1 MATQTTGKSTK
12 TQAKRTKTNAKR
24 TVNSAGRTA
33 KAAAPDKNQV
43 QVVAETAV
51 DLPVGVVLSVTDR
64 VSELFEPWSGRGAA
78 EKQIKAYRTQLR
90 KSLKRSE
97 RRGATA
103 RRKATTEAKKAID
116 ERASRAQDLVDQ
128 VTEQLSALR

>member
-1 MATQTTGKSTK
+1 MATQTTGKSTAKSTK

-33 KAAAPDKNQV
+33 KAAAPEKNQV
-43 QVVAETAV
+43 QAVAEAAV

-64 VSELFEPWSGRGAA
+64 VSELVEPWTGRSSA

-90 KSLKRSE
+90 KSLKRTE
-97 RRGATA
+97 RRGSTA
-103 RRKATTEAKKAID
+103 RRKATTEAKQD
-116 ERASRAQDLVDQ
+116 PQPGRARGPQAPAHGRDD
-128 VTEQLSALR
+128 R

>member
-1 MATQTTGKSTK
+1 MATQSTGKSTK

-24 TVNSAGRTA
+24 TANSAGRTA
-33 KAAAPDKNQV
+33 KAATPERNQV
-43 QVVAETAV
+43 QAVAETAV

-64 VSELFEPWSGRGAA
+64 VSELFEPWSGRNGA

-90 KSLKRSE
+90 KTLKRSE

-103 RRKATTEAKKAID
+103 RRKATTEARK
-116 ERASRAQDLVDQ
+116 
-128 VTEQLSALR
+128 QLSALR

>member
-1 MATQTTGKSTK
+1 MATQSTGKSSK

-24 TVNSAGRTA
+24 TANSAGRTA
-33 KAAAPDKNQV
+33 RAVAPERNQV
-43 QVVAETAV
+43 QAVAETAV

-64 VSELFEPWSGRGAA
+64 VSELFEPWTGRGGA

-103 RRKATTEAKKAID
+103 RRKASAEARKTRTRV
-116 ERASRAQDLVDQ
+116 EREARK